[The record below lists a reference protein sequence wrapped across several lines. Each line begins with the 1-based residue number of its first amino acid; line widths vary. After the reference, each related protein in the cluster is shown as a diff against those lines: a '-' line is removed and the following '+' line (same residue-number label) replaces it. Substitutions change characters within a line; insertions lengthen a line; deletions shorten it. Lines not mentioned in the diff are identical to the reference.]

1 MRALPLAM
9 TSLILLT
16 PAPPTLAQEAKPTSV
31 SPAVAKAEGDRIIA
45 AAEASDLFENITGDD
60 GVTRLRHK
68 ASGMTCT
75 FDPAG
80 PRNNIHIYPQRDIA
94 PNRGDDISCG
104 ANFDGAAFS
113 LYATRYT
120 PMPDEEQ
127 VMAGAIGDVQR
138 EWRDIKP
145 LDGSFSIVT
154 AEGRAPPRFAALKG
168 QHPTGQEFATFI
180 IVTQVNGWSF
190 KTRAS
195 GLPSNAEAIALMAG
209 LLSASGL
216 PKKED

>member
-1 MRALPLAM
+1 MRALLLAM
-9 TSLILLT
+9 TSLVALAAGY
-16 PAPPTLAQEAKPTSV
+16 PALAQDAKPV

-68 ASGMTCT
+68 ASGMTCA

-80 PRNNIHIYPQRDIA
+80 PRNNVRIYPQSA
-94 PNRGDDISCG
+94 MTPNRGDDISCG
-104 ANFDGAAFS
+104 TNFDGAAFS
-113 LYATRYT
+113 FYATRYT
-120 PMPDEEQ
+120 PMPDVEQ
-127 VMAGAIGDVQR
+127 VMAGAIGDVRR
-138 EWRDIKP
+138 EWTQIKP
-145 LDGSFSIVT
+145 LNGSFSIAT
-154 AEGRAPPRFAALKG
+154 AEGRPSPRFAALEG
-168 QHPTGQEFATFI
+168 RAPNGMEAATFI
-180 IVTQVNGWSF
+180 LVTHVNGWSF

-195 GLPSNAEAIALMAG
+195 GVPSNAEATALTAG